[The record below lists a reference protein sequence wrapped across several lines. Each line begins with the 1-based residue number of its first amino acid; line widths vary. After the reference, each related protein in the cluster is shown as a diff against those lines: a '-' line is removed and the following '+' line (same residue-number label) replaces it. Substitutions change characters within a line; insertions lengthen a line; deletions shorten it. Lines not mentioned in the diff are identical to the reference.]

1 MEAGGYDC
9 EDSVTLPLEYNY
21 NWTGTVLQ
29 YGSIQGPG
37 FSKLIRILLTDMVL
51 LYMVASHRFITIFEV
66 V

>member
-37 FSKLIRILLTDMVL
+37 FTKLIRISLTDMFL